1 MICCGRLFHWL
12 KGLTSAGRER
22 PGRPFPAVFGVLTR
36 SPANGGKS
44 STLYHGPNARFAC
57 LKAEMLRP
65 IALAGSLAGIAAPI
79 AAILIAVAVPPA
91 TPARAQGIGNIFSD
105 PVPRP
110 PGNIPRGNQPP
121 PPQEEEEEVPA
132 LPQGRVLPAP
142 NRPLPGQGSNMPGPV
157 QTQPLAPP
165 PGTTV
170 IPQNVPPA
178 VAVQP
183 PQPGVNPTLPGLPP
197 GQRQPKGVPQTPAS
211 LQPGDEVVQEPP
223 AAKII
228 NKKASFSGLDK
239 ITGRIINFDEDIGET
254 VQFGALRVKT
264 DACYTR
270 PATEAANTDA
280 FVEVDEITLQG
291 EVKRIFS
298 GWMFAASPGLHGVEH
313 PIYDIWL
320 TDCKGPE
327 TTVVTAAPD
336 PKPAPPPPPAAQK
349 RPPAPKQAVPRPPAP
364 TQQQVQQQP
373 PPPPAPPPPQQ
384 PGGLFGIFR

>member
-1 MICCGRLFHWL
+1 MPGSPIRYL
-12 KGLTSAGRER
+12 KPREMPKAIASAL
-22 PGRPFPAVFGVLTR
+22 V
-36 SPANGGKS
+36 S
-44 STLYHGPNARFAC
+44 
-57 LKAEMLRP
+57 
-65 IALAGSLAGIAAPI
+65 AGIAASTAALAI
-79 AAILIAVAVPPA
+79 ALSLSPGS
-91 TPARAQGIGNIFSD
+91 PARAQGIGNIFSD

-110 PGNIPRGNQPP
+110 PANIPRGNQPP
-121 PPQEEEEEVPA
+121 PDEEEEVPV

-142 NRPLPGQGSNMPGPV
+142 NRPYPGQSSNMPGPV
-157 QTQPLAPP
+157 QSQPLAPP
-165 PGTTV
+165 PGTTAL
-170 IPQNVPPA
+170 PQNAPPPVA
-178 VAVQP
+178 VAP
-183 PQPGVNPTLPGLPP
+183 PQPGGPQGQPGQSAAVNPALPGLPP

-223 AAKII
+223 ASKII
-228 NKKASFSGLDK
+228 NKKATFSGLDK

-327 TTVVTAAPD
+327 QTVVTAAPEV
-336 PKPAPPPPPAAQK
+336 KPTPTPSPTPAAQK
-349 RPPAPKQAVPRPPAP
+349 RPPAPRPAAPRPSP
-364 TQQQVQQQP
+364 QQQVQQP
-373 PPPPAPPPPQQ
+373 PPPPPPPPQQ
-384 PGGLFGIFR
+384 QGGGLFGIFR